1 MIYLFGMLLAILC
14 VCGWLIWYLKEHDEI
29 TLTVVIIGIGAI
41 IFSWISVMMFL
52 IIFIVYGLMWL
63 GENGDD
69 IVIWRK
75 PKEK

>member
-29 TLTVVIIGIGAI
+29 TLNVVIIGIGAI

-52 IIFIVYGLMWL
+52 IISIVYGLM
-63 GENGDD
+63 
-69 IVIWRK
+69 
-75 PKEK
+75 